1 MKSTLKI
8 SVVTV
13 LLLALASVT
22 PAFSQVTNTG
32 TITGKA
38 TDNTGAVI
46 PGVEVTITSPQM
58 IGGSRSAP
66 TDETGTY
73 RFSQLVAGTYRV
85 SFALPGFKT
94 LNVDG
99 VEVTASATMTINGSM
114 QVSAVAEEVTVT
126 SETPAIDLQAATV
139 GVNWEKQKLDDL
151 PWGRSVVSLAQMVPG
166 VYATTYDVGGNQ
178 MGGSSNIGGRVYGR
192 SGGEVRTYDGVAWCM
207 GFDDYGSY
215 EEIQLSAAA
224 KGAEAMSP
232 GILAT
237 YVVKSGGNQF
247 HGTALTSWEDGSFQS
262 NNVDATLLHNGFA
275 PGSNNFTRY
284 NQFNF

>member
-1 MKSTLKI
+1 MKLVRNV
-8 SVVTV
+8 SVLLI
-13 LLLALASVT
+13 LLLALALTV
-22 PAFSQVTNTG
+22 PAFSQVTSTG

-38 TDNTGAVI
+38 LDNTGAVI
-46 PGVEVTITSPQM
+46 PGVEVTITSPAM
-58 IGGSRSAP
+58 IGRSRSAS
-66 TDETGTY
+66 DRSELY

-85 SFALPGFKT
+85 SFGLPGFKT

-166 VYATTYDVGGNQ
+166 VFATTYDVGGNQ
-178 MGGSSNIGGRVYGR
+178 MGGSSNIGGRVYGHR
-192 SGGEVRTYDGVAWCM
+192 SRTYDGVAWCM

-224 KGAEAMSP
+224 KGAESMSP

-247 HGTALTSWEDGSFQS
+247 HGTGLTSWEAAASEQQRRR
-262 NNVDATLLHNGFA
+262 LFA
-275 PGSNNFTRY
+275 GKGLRDRLQHFHAV
-284 NQFNF
+284 